1 MNLKS
6 GLRYLLNTKPSN
18 QIGSGV
24 DCVKINRKTY
34 KNLFYISETKQAKQ
48 ARAISYSPIRPLKK
62 SLTTLYIT
70 KEYLNKGQ

>member
-34 KNLFYISETKQAKQ
+34 KNLFYISETKQA
-48 ARAISYSPIRPLKK
+48 RTISYSPIRPLKK